1 MANYDTNTASTET
14 ALLIDKTSAAP
25 KRALALRLGAAVLV
39 LTALAAAAVA
49 TPRSGAQVKTCLR
62 GAGAADVGK
71 DMIFASAGGGTVGPL

>member
-1 MANYDTNTASTET
+1 MANYDTNAASTET

-39 LTALAAAAVA
+39 VSAAAVA
-49 TPRSGAQVKTCLR
+49 TPRSGAQVKTSLR
-62 GAGAADVGK
+62 GASAADVGK